1 MYNENL
7 KKNKK
12 KKEEEHSFLTT
23 IFRKRTRRLL
33 TLAGRLYEKIMWTE
47 VCISLAMIIIGV
59 ICLMNPEI
67 SVKAI
72 SILFGLGV
80 LTFGA
85 FNLYCFSKTRDI
97 PLFRFYLVYGIIA
110 ILLGIITILN
120 PFLFSQVVTIFIG
133 LWIIYIAIIK
143 IDLGLR
149 LKIISERSWLLL
161 ILTAALEIFMS
172 VLIIINPFSNLALTQ
187 VAGTYLVLCGVLNIS
202 NLIMA
207 KNRAYDFLENL

>member
-1 MYNENL
+1 
-7 KKNKK
+7 
-12 KKEEEHSFLTT
+12 
-23 IFRKRTRRLL
+23 
-33 TLAGRLYEKIMWTE
+33 
-47 VCISLAMIIIGV
+47 
-59 ICLMNPEI
+59 MNPEI

>member
-1 MYNENL
+1 M
-7 KKNKK
+7 
-12 KKEEEHSFLTT
+12 
-23 IFRKRTRRLL
+23 
-33 TLAGRLYEKIMWTE
+33 
-47 VCISLAMIIIGV
+47 
-59 ICLMNPEI
+59 
-67 SVKAI
+67 
-72 SILFGLGV
+72 
-80 LTFGA
+80 
-85 FNLYCFSKTRDI
+85 
-97 PLFRFYLVYGIIA
+97 
-110 ILLGIITILN
+110 
-120 PFLFSQVVTIFIG
+120 FSQVVTIFIG
-133 LWIIYIAIIK
+133 LWIIYTAIIK